1 MSQEGQHHGIASVFT
16 KAYHFKMS
24 DQQATPK
31 PASAKA
37 SLMEDI
43 LADALAI
50 QDRFVAEPMLKRTGH
65 GILRSRGVEGLR
77 QDAEDLRKRFGHGNR
92 RAG

>member
-1 MSQEGQHHGIASVFT
+1 
-16 KAYHFKMS
+16 
-24 DQQATPK
+24 
-31 PASAKA
+31 
-37 SLMEDI
+37 MEDI